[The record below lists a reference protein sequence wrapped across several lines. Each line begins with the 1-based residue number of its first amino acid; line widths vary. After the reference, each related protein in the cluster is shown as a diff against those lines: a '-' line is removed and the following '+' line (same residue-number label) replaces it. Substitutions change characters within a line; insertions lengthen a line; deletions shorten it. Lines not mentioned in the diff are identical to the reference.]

1 MVVTNP
7 LHKSGRSFLKCRGG
21 KPPAGFEPATY
32 RSLVRLLYTTELQ
45 EQLDALKRMQWHTCT
60 VPAESNGAMPCQ
72 CGIDF
77 TTDGMPRERIVQ
89 LAMRC
94 DANSRTYN
102 DDHPCREPRRLTLF
116 RIGNNEGEFNY
127 TLAYYKAT
135 GMHQATDTYINNL
148 HPRVPRLYRVSRI
161 NWRFCLL
168 LGDTSYRGV
177 TRSVSRDLSTSRSFC
192 SIPSRVSEPIF
203 LR

>member
-1 MVVTNP
+1 M
-7 LHKSGRSFLKCRGG
+7 
-21 KPPAGFEPATY
+21 
-32 RSLVRLLYTTELQ
+32 LY
-45 EQLDALKRMQWHTCT
+45 LKRIQWHTCA

-116 RIGNNEGEFNY
+116 RIVNNEGEFDY

-135 GMHQATDTYINNL
+135 GMHQATDASDITRTATYMQTGKFHRHIHTRRFTRRGRGIQSCIGDSRWSIDSINGSNESTAQVRSIL
-148 HPRVPRLYRVSRI
+148 SQMPGGKAPGRIRTCDVSLSSAIALYH
-161 NWRFCLL
+161 
-168 LGDTSYRGV
+168 
-177 TRSVSRDLSTSRSFC
+177 
-192 SIPSRVSEPIF
+192 
-203 LR
+203 